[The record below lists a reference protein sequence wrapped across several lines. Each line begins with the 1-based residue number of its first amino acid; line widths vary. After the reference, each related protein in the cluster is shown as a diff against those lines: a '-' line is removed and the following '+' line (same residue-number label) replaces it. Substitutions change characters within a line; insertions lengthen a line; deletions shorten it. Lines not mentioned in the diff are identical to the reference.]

1 MIIRDDR
8 SITVYSGKETIR
20 IEAWGSGIRVRAV
33 PMGDIPEIERGLM
46 PSASKGTVVTDDFIE
61 NAGLRCEITNG
72 QLRFIRV
79 SDGKVLLEE
88 STYPWALHR
97 TARTYKTIPG
107 TNNFEAHIY
116 FKATDE
122 ILHGMG
128 QYRDALYDLKG
139 CKVEL
144 APRNSQISVPSLLSS
159 AGYGFLWNEPAVGY
173 ASFAKNETEW
183 YAASTRCVDYW
194 RRAIPPKEWSS
205 YRKTADLFSP

>member
-8 SITVYSGKETIR
+8 SITIHSDKETIR
-20 IEAWGSGIRVRAV
+20 IEALGNGIRVRAV
-33 PMGDIPEIERGLM
+33 PMGEIPEIERGLL
-46 PSASKGTVVTDDFIE
+46 SSDTKATVVTDDFIE

-72 QLRFIRV
+72 QLRFIRI

-128 QYRDALYDLKG
+128 QYRDTLFDLKG

-144 APRNSQISVPSLLSS
+144 APRNSQISVPFLLSS
-159 AGYGFLWNEPAVGY
+159 AGYGFLWNDPGAKHQGNMQNTGISIRM
-173 ASFAKNETEW
+173 SFIKR
-183 YAASTRCVDYW
+183 S
-194 RRAIPPKEWSS
+194 
-205 YRKTADLFSP
+205 